1 MHLIFLKNFSS
12 IKKKKVSD
20 ALYSKGLVFLLL
32 SNFFL
37 SQKNYFLGH
46 NYSLNI
52 GIYLSC
58 AIIFFFYLFF
68 FKFIRQINIKK
79 FSQLFIIIIITYLI
93 SIFFK
98 NFLLLINL
106 SGYSSLGEIFYKFFS
121 FFFKNIYSLILGFV
135 FQYLI
140 ILIIV
145 ANNINKIYVFIKIL
159 NISGYVFFALFFFLI
174 LKKEIREISSYYL
187 SILANRGNNEINK
200 IHSGTLNTL
209 VDKGNVNKQV
219 VWIIFDEFDP
229 QVAFDIKYKK
239 YLENFEKLKENSF
252 YASKIYPPAKNTM
265 ESIPAQ
271 LIGVHTDGNIID
283 SAGSLFV
290 VDSKDKK
297 KIEFNYKNSL
307 FYKLNKD
314 KFSTAI
320 YSSVI
325 DYCIYLSKHKCQSY
339 PSYKNKLEIF
349 FMFFSHINLLK
360 KITSFKHH
368 INTDKIEDL
377 DHSLLIK
384 NHKDLDIDFKNH
396 ISIKKTDIIKLID
409 IDKITDELNSGTNLI
424 FVHIWLPHLPS
435 TYSENIFNIKP
446 SNNLEKYIANLKL
459 SDLILKSIFENIVE
473 IKNKEVMLIASS
485 DHWLRNKDRNINN
498 YYPALLIAK
507 IIKDD
512 TKIEFNGETNLIYLG
527 NLIHGYLKNEIF
539 SHKEIEKFFY
549 SNIDGTPPYIQP
561 KINKSK
567 NE

>member
-1 MHLIFLKNFSS
+1 
-12 IKKKKVSD
+12 
-20 ALYSKGLVFLLL
+20 
-32 SNFFL
+32 
-37 SQKNYFLGH
+37 
-46 NYSLNI
+46 
-52 GIYLSC
+52 
-58 AIIFFFYLFF
+58 
-68 FKFIRQINIKK
+68 
-79 FSQLFIIIIITYLI
+79 
-93 SIFFK
+93 
-98 NFLLLINL
+98 
-106 SGYSSLGEIFYKFFS
+106 LGEIFYKFFS
-121 FFFKNIYSLILGFV
+121 FFFKNIYSLILGFI

-159 NISGYVFFALFFFLI
+159 NISGYVFFVLFFLLV
-174 LKKEIREISSYYL
+174 LKKEIKEISSYNL

-200 IHSGTLNTL
+200 IYSGTLNTL
-209 VDKGNVNKQV
+209 VNEGNVGRQV

-252 YASKIYPPAKNTM
+252 YASKIYSPARNTI

-271 LIGVHTDGNIID
+271 LVGVHTDGNMID

-325 DYCIYLSKHKCQSY
+325 DYCIYLSKYKCQSF
-339 PSYKNKLEIF
+339 PTYKNKLEIF

-368 INTDKIEDL
+368 INKDQIEDL
-377 DHSLLIK
+377 DHSLLIE

-396 ISIKKTDIIKLID
+396 ISIKKTDIKKLID

-424 FVHIWLPHLPS
+424 FVHIWVPHLPS
-435 TYSENIFNIKP
+435 IYSEKVFNIKP
-446 SNNLEKYIANLKL
+446 SNKLEQYIANLKL
-459 SDLILKSIFENIVE
+459 SDLILKSIFENIIE
-473 IKNKEVMLIASS
+473 IKNKEVMLITSS
-485 DHWLRNKDRNINN
+485 DHWLRDKDRNINN

-512 TKIEFNGETNLIYLG
+512 TKIEFNSETNLIYLG
-527 NLIHGYLKNEIF
+527 NLIHG
-539 SHKEIEKFFY
+539 
-549 SNIDGTPPYIQP
+549 
-561 KINKSK
+561 
-567 NE
+567 